1 MGEQEGGQ
9 AARTGAV
16 GRDARAA
23 SREEGRIGCVS
34 GASGG
39 EVRREDD
46 VSKSGGLIEHA
57 NEC

>member
-1 MGEQEGGQ
+1 VGEQEGGQ

-34 GASGG
+34 EG
-39 EVRREDD
+39 ELRREDD